1 MHSLRD
7 REQRVRL
14 WFDGRHR
21 SLVDLFG
28 NPIAAVRGDLVYSLR
43 FEPVAF
49 WRNGIVLDLDG
60 TVLLRRGL
68 AEDRPKPR
76 VVIPLRIEPSV
87 ETKRPTRKP
96 WGSELALIECLR
108 LIGLDYQLNGPA
120 FLPESNR

>member
-7 REQRVRL
+7 GNQRVRL

-43 FEPVAF
+43 VEPVAF
-49 WRNGIVLDLDG
+49 WRNGIVLDLDS

-76 VVIPLRIEPSV
+76 VVIPLVIRIEPGGDNQ
-87 ETKRPTRKP
+87 RPTRNP

-108 LIGLDYQLNGPA
+108 LIGLDHQLNGPA
-120 FLPESNR
+120 FFPE

>member
-7 REQRVRL
+7 GKQRVRL
-14 WFDGRHR
+14 WFDGRHG

-28 NPIAAVRGDLVYSLR
+28 NPIAAIRKDLVYSLGV
-43 FEPVAF
+43 EPVAF
-49 WRNGIVLDLDG
+49 WRNGIVLDVDG

-76 VVIPLRIEPSV
+76 VIIPLTMRIEPSV
-87 ETKRPTRKP
+87 ENQRPTRRP

-108 LIGLDYQLNGPA
+108 LIGLDHKLNGPA
-120 FLPESNR
+120 SLPE